1 MKTLFV
7 SALALLFAGGCAA
20 QSPTALPALPAQV
33 LLFAEPFEDP
43 NWESRG
49 WYDGP
54 HMQLTDQ
61 EHLPGSTRACV
72 WHWARAGAINTEGGG
87 ARLPLPPVESVTLE
101 FSIKHSAN
109 WQWTGVPWHPH
120 EFHFITSEDDPFV
133 GPARTHLTFYVEVV
147 NGRPRLAIQDGS
159 NIDEK
164 RVRQDL
170 AGITEARAV
179 AGCNGDS
186 DGHGEGNCYQSG
198 AVHANGKFWE
208 TEKVYFGDTSGPHY
222 KGDWHQVRARFKLN
236 SIKDGKGLKNG
247 ELQYWFDGEK
257 ILDERGVVFRTG
269 QHPQMKID
277 QFLMTPYFGPG
288 VPHEQRIWIDELRL
302 YTDAPP

>member
-1 MKTLFV
+1 MISV
-7 SALALLFAGGCAA
+7 AALLLVATSCAA
-20 QSPTALPALPAQV
+20 QAPTALPELPARV
-33 LLFAEPFEDP
+33 LLFEEPFEDP
-43 NWESRG
+43 NWEARG
-49 WYDGP
+49 WYDSP
-54 HMQLTDQ
+54 RMQLTDQ

-72 WHWARAGAINTEGGG
+72 WHWARAGAVNTEGRG
-87 ARLPLPPVESVTLE
+87 ARLRLPPVESVTLE

-170 AGITEARAV
+170 VGVTEARAV

-198 AVHANGKFWE
+198 AVHANGKYWE
-208 TEKVYFGDTSGPHY
+208 AEKVYFGDAPGPRY

-236 SIKDGKGLKNG
+236 SIKDGIGMKDG

-257 ILDERGVVFRTG
+257 LLDERQVVFRTG
-269 QHPQMKID
+269 QHPEMKID
-277 QFLMTPYFGPG
+277 QFLMAPYFGPG
-288 VPHEQRIWIDELRL
+288 VPHEQWIWVGDLRI